1 MASSERDADRA
12 RYVQDMFAAV
22 ARRYDLANHVLSG
35 GLDHRWRARAA
46 RACGHATEGTV
57 LDLCAGTGDQAVAL
71 LKRASRRGRV
81 VACDFSRPMLLR
93 ARAKLAKAGL
103 ARRAA
108 LLEADALR
116 LPLGDRS
123 VDACVCTFGLRN
135 LADMRRGL
143 AEMVRVVRPGGR
155 VVVLEF
161 HQPRGSG
168 LLAAAFGLYFRR
180 ILPRL
185 GRWISG
191 RDRGGYRYL
200 VESVDAFGSAEA
212 VVEAMRAAGLE
223 GVRTEP
229 LPGGI
234 CALFVGRK
242 SR

>member
-22 ARRYDLANHVLSG
+22 ARRYDLANHLLSA
-35 GLDHRWRARAA
+35 GLDHRWRSRAA
-46 RACGHATEGTV
+46 GYVARGPNVTV
-57 LDLCAGTGDQAVAL
+57 LDLCAGTGDLALAV
-71 LKRASRRGRV
+71 LKRLGREGRV
-81 VACDFSRPMLLR
+81 IACDFSRPMLLR

-123 VDACVCTFGLRN
+123 VDACVCAFGLRN
-135 LADMRRGL
+135 LADMRRGR
-143 AEMVRVVRPGGR
+143 AEMVRVVRAGGR
-155 VVVLEF
+155 VVVIEF
-161 HQPRGSG
+161 HRPCGSG